1 MGVRLHDDREAGLG
15 WSRVADIP
23 SQQRRG
29 AACMER
35 DGSDLDGT
43 NQFVDHAGERG
54 SVGGAVTR
62 PAWGDRDGP
71 GEWPVMLRPVMLRP

>member
-1 MGVRLHDDREAGLG
+1 
-15 WSRVADIP
+15 
-23 SQQRRG
+23 
-29 AACMER
+29 MER

-62 PAWGDRDGP
+62 PAWGTGTV
-71 GEWPVMLRPVMLRP
+71 GVMGSVLLRP